1 MMHTISG
8 ALRLLSPSS
17 APALK
22 LEAREPE
29 QRQEPQGAQEP
40 QGGQGAQ
47 GACPLC
53 SGDTDRVPPL
63 PGVDRRRSSGYS
75 HELREI
81 REGREGSPRN
91 KAATCE
97 EEL

>member
-29 QRQEPQGAQEP
+29 QRQEPQG
-40 QGGQGAQ
+40 GQGAQ
-47 GACPLC
+47 RACPLC